1 MIFFYLIKIEYN
13 FVCVVKVCVDF
24 LKIFFIDILIN
35 VIKLV
40 DFYSEILKFILFL
53 IIGIKKFN

>member
-24 LKIFFIDILIN
+24 LKILFIDILIN